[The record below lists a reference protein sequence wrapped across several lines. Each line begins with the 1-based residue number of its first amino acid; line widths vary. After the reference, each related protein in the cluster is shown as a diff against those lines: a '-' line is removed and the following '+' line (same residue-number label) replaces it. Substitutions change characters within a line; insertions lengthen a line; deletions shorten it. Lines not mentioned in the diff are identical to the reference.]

1 MIKNYKLWSRKRE
14 SRFCIC
20 QVLSE
25 NTSFQPRALLADL
38 NYICEVWFSE
48 RIRVWLIS
56 VFMGW
61 IRVKLQL
68 ETSCESWNR
77 PGTAAAKYLLSEALA
92 NGQMAIFVA
101 AQISQKFRVLLLFSH
116 QIWRWLSFVSRI
128 KASEEELENTGYIP
142 LKFLN

>member
-68 ETSCESWNR
+68 EASCESWNR